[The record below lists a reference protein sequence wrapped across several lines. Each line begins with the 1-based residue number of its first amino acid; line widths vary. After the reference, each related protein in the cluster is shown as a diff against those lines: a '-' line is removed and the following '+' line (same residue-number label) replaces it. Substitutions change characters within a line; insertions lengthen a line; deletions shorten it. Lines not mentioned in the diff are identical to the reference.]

1 MSVTLTTTLRNY
13 ITIAQLQ
20 SLASINVINNSEALR
35 RIDRA
40 ETAIDD
46 YLGYQP
52 QSICEDFRGNVSA
65 VTGKEVID
73 TNPASQLHI
82 IDGWFSHGVIE
93 IIDGAGAGQIR
104 YITDSSYDNR
114 SVTVAD
120 DFDTPLDTTSF
131 YRIYQI
137 AKFPRAQDV
146 YSRQDGRRFYKA
158 IPDPIKRAVAAQIEF
173 MIQQGDAYFVGNQA
187 DISSEHIDNYS
198 YSKVTAGQSP
208 TVSALAPRARTL
220 LRGYKNSM
228 GTLQAEN
235 NTSL

>member
-1 MSVTLTTTLRNY
+1 MALTTTLRNY
-13 ITIAQLQ
+13 ISIPDLQ
-20 SLASINVINNSEALR
+20 TLAGIIITNNGEALR
-35 RIDRA
+35 QIERA
-40 ETAIDD
+40 EQAIDD
-46 YLGYQP
+46 YLGYQQ
-52 QSICEDFRGNVSA
+52 QSVPEDFRGNISA
-65 VTGKEVID
+65 INDKEIID

-93 IIDGAGAGQIR
+93 IIGGAGAGQIR

-187 DISSEHIDNYS
+187 DISSERIDNYS